1 MTTRE
6 RAVALAA
13 DLTGDVPESPNVQRF
28 AAEIEPR
35 IDTMPDAD
43 LKRVLIAEAVALVRA
58 AAATARAV
66 ADREA
71 AA

>member
-28 AAEIEPR
+28 ASAIEPR

-66 ADREA
+66 EDREA